1 MDFFMPKDCSIDLVT
16 PYWLLAALALLALA
30 GVALLA
36 QVVMLWRR
44 EARAGVTRWGRL
56 PLALPILWAVVCGLL
71 AAQAFSYYRDV
82 TTPLDCGPVGMCS
95 FKGLCTSAAELG
107 SVAQFALVV
116 AVVMLGWAGFALSR
130 FARRIERA

>member
-56 PLALPILWAVVCGLL
+56 PARAVSAVGGGLWLARGAGVQLLPGRDDAVRLWASGHVQLQRPLHICG
-71 AAQAFSYYRDV
+71 
-82 TTPLDCGPVGMCS
+82 
-95 FKGLCTSAAELG
+95 
-107 SVAQFALVV
+107 
-116 AVVMLGWAGFALSR
+116 
-130 FARRIERA
+130 

>member
-1 MDFFMPKDCSIDLVT
+1 MDFFIPKDCSIDLVT
-16 PYWLLAALALLALA
+16 PYWLLAALALLTVA

-44 EARAGVTRWGRL
+44 EVRAGVVRWGRL
-56 PLALPILWAVVCGLL
+56 PLALPILWAIVCGLL

-82 TTPLDCGPVGMCS
+82 ATPLDCGPVGICS
-95 FKGLCTSAAELG
+95 FKGLCFLAADLG
-107 SVAQFALVV
+107 VETQFTLVV
-116 AVVMLGWAGFALSR
+116 AAVMVGMGWFALSR

>member
-44 EARAGVTRWGRL
+44 EVQAGRARWGRL
-56 PLALPILWAVVCGLL
+56 LLALPILWAVLCGLL

-95 FKGLCTSAAELG
+95 YKGLCTSAAELG

-116 AVVMLGWAGFALSR
+116 AVVMLGLGWLALSR